1 MITRKE
7 RTSREIE
14 QWMLENGAEASAVP
28 GVLARLKD
36 LRLLDDERFAW
47 LYAEDKRE
55 RSGWGAERIEQ
66 ALLDRGIEYG
76 LACAAAAAPAEEE
89 VERAVGILRER
100 GFELEDPADRQRA
113 LGLVARRGFSAEVA
127 YDAIRRA
134 RRDRPASPTDH
145 SSLGQGQSS
154 EAASSR

>member
-1 MITRKE
+1 
-7 RTSREIE
+7 
-14 QWMLENGAEASAVP
+14 MLEKGADPSIVP
-28 GVLARLKD
+28 GVLARLEE
-36 LRLLDDERFAW
+36 LELLDDERFAR

-76 LACAAAAAPAEEE
+76 LAGAAASAPSDEE

-100 GFELEDPADRQRA
+100 DFELEDPVDRQRA
-113 LGLVARRGFSAEVA
+113 LGLLARRGFSEVA
-127 YDAIRRA
+127 YDAIRSA
-134 RRDRPASPTDH
+134 RRNPPPPSTDRSSP
-145 SSLGQGQSS
+145 GEGRPS